1 MNYKEEDKAL
11 IVGAGYT
18 YYVFT
23 EEKVR
28 KIIAKEIKEV
38 TNNEWRTLIQML
50 YPNKM
55 VGSGLIDS
63 VLIFT
68 ISQKTHR
75 RVDPPLR
82 AYGDVQDN
90 RGKEGSL
97 LNQIYNVLKKAGLED
112 AIHESWKEYCL
123 EAKANGKDNTK

>member
-11 IVGAGYT
+11 IEGAGYT

-75 RVDPPLR
+75 RVGPPLR
-82 AYGDVQDN
+82 AYGDMQDN

-112 AIHESWKEYCL
+112 TIHESWKEYCL
-123 EAKANGKDNTK
+123 EAKNYER

>member
-11 IVGAGYT
+11 IKSAGYT

-68 ISQKTHR
+68 INPKTHG

-82 AYGDVQDN
+82 AYGDVRDN

-112 AIHESWKEYCL
+112 VIHESWKEHCL
-123 EAKANGKDNTK
+123 EAEL

>member
-11 IVGAGYT
+11 IKSAGYI
-18 YYVFT
+18 YYDFT

-28 KIIAKEIKEV
+28 KIISKKIKEV

-68 ISQKTHR
+68 INPKTHR

-82 AYGDVQDN
+82 AYRDVRDK

-97 LNQIYNVLKKAGLED
+97 LNQIYNALKKAGLED

-123 EAKANGKDNTK
+123 EVEL

>member
-11 IVGAGYT
+11 IEGAGYT
-18 YYVFT
+18 YYDFT

-28 KIIAKEIKEV
+28 KIIAKEIEDV
-38 TNNEWRTLIQML
+38 TNDEWRTLIQML

-55 VGSGLIDS
+55 VGSGLFDG

-97 LNQIYNVLKKAGLED
+97 LNQIYNALKKAGLED
-112 AIHESWKEYCL
+112 AIHESWKKEL
-123 EAKANGKDNTK
+123 LGGEN

>member
-11 IVGAGYT
+11 IKSAGYI
-18 YYVFT
+18 YYGFT

-28 KIIAKEIKEV
+28 KIITKEIEDV

-55 VGSGLIDS
+55 IGSGLIDS

-82 AYGDVQDN
+82 AYRDVQDN

-97 LNQIYNVLKKAGLED
+97 LNQIYNALKKAGLED

-123 EAKANGKDNTK
+123 EVEL

>member
-11 IVGAGYT
+11 IKSAGYT

-82 AYGDVQDN
+82 AYGDMQDK

-97 LNQIYNVLKKAGLED
+97 LNQIYNALKKAGLED
-112 AIHESWKEYCL
+112 AIHESWKKYCL
-123 EAKANGKDNTK
+123 EVEL

>member
-11 IVGAGYT
+11 IKSAGYI
-18 YYVFT
+18 YYDFT

-28 KIIAKEIKEV
+28 KIIAKEIEDV
-38 TNNEWRTLIQML
+38 TNDEWRTLIQML

-55 VGSGLIDS
+55 VGSGLFDG

-97 LNQIYNVLKKAGLED
+97 LNQIYNALKKAGLED
-112 AIHESWKEYCL
+112 AIHESWKKEL
-123 EAKANGKDNTK
+123 LGGEN

>member
-82 AYGDVQDN
+82 AYGDMQDN

-97 LNQIYNVLKKAGLED
+97 LNQIYSVLKKAGLED

-123 EAKANGKDNTK
+123 EAKNYE

>member
-11 IVGAGYT
+11 IKSAGYI
-18 YYVFT
+18 YYDFT

-28 KIIAKEIKEV
+28 KIIAKKIKEV

-97 LNQIYNVLKKAGLED
+97 LNQIYNALKKAGFED
-112 AIHESWKEYCL
+112 DIHESWKKEL
-123 EAKANGKDNTK
+123 LGGEN

>member
-11 IVGAGYT
+11 IESAGYI
-18 YYVFT
+18 YYDFT

-28 KIIAKEIKEV
+28 KIIAKKIKEV

-55 VGSGLIDS
+55 IGSGLTDS

-82 AYGDVQDN
+82 AYRDVQDN

-97 LNQIYNVLKKAGLED
+97 LNQIYNALKKAGLED
-112 AIHESWKEYCL
+112 AIHESWKKYCL
-123 EAKANGKDNTK
+123 KEETNEKDNIK

>member
-11 IVGAGYT
+11 IESASYT

-28 KIIAKEIKEV
+28 KIIAKEIKGV

-82 AYGDVQDN
+82 AYGDMQDK

-97 LNQIYNVLKKAGLED
+97 LNQIYNALKKAGLED
-112 AIHESWKEYCL
+112 AIHESWKKYCL
-123 EAKANGKDNTK
+123 EVEL

>member
-11 IVGAGYT
+11 IKSAGYI
-18 YYVFT
+18 YYDFT

-28 KIIAKEIKEV
+28 KIIAKKIKEV

-68 ISQKTHR
+68 INPKTHR
-75 RVDPPLR
+75 RVAPPLR
-82 AYGDVQDN
+82 AYRDVRDK

-97 LNQIYNVLKKAGLED
+97 LNQIYNALKKAGLED

-123 EAKANGKDNTK
+123 EVEL